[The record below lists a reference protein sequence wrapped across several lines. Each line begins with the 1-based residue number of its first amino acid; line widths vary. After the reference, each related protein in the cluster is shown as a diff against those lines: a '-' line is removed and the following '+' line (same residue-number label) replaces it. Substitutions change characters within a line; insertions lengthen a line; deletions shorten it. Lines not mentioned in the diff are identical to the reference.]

1 MIEFAKMTTI
11 EQFLS
16 ILFAI
21 SVVITILSA
30 FMVYKNESEE
40 IKQKTFLRELLG
52 GLDVFVTSRYLNE
65 QGKIWRVPF
74 LIGMVYI
81 IFWVIYFLDKTDDK
95 VADSSDQ
102 IILIASDSLNA
113 ITSAHI
119 SLLTCKPCLKAKNQK
134 ISYQV
139 QN

>member
-102 IILIASDSLNA
+102 IILIASHSLNA
-113 ITSAHI
+113 ITLAHV
-119 SLLTCKPCLKAKNQK
+119 SLLTC
-134 ISYQV
+134 
-139 QN
+139 